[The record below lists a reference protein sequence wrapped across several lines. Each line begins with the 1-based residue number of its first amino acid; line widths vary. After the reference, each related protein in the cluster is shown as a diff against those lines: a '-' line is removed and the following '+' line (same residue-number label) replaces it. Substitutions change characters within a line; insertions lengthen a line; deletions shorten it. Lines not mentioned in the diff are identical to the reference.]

1 MYSLDHLIVEVVSN
15 RPERTVRVLLI
26 VIWFSLVFSP
36 GGAQA

>member
-1 MYSLDHLIVEVVSN
+1 MYSLDHLIDKVVRS
-15 RPERTVRVLLI
+15 RAEWTESVLLI